1 MATIISLYNSSKKRI
16 LYQQDVIM
24 IELEP
29 IADKENI
36 RFCLCCKIND
46 TPCKLLFDT
55 GSERSRISETKAS
68 HICSIK
74 HCWCYGCAKRY
85 VAGQMLM
92 QNILIP
98 RVKLYLDDE
107 TFNSNKLKE
116 QKATSG
122 LDGLL
127 GIDIIQ
133 FLPFVIDYRFKE
145 QPRAFLYPQID
156 TSKLSL
162 LNIQYVHNRPCIVG
176 AIPNY
181 TDPILLDTGAN
192 HSFLDRVIPN
202 TKIKTNPI
210 LVGTATSN
218 NDISGNQIENIKA
231 RLTKNIETLISP
243 FIMQGDAVF
252 GTDAFQGLCLVHMNG
267 YFYITDDKT
276 IKFY

>member
-1 MATIISLYNSSKKRI
+1 M
-16 LYQQDVIM
+16 YQIDVSM
-24 IELEP
+24 LELEP
-29 IADKENI
+29 IADKENT
-36 RFCLCCKIND
+36 RFCLCCEIND
-46 TPCKLLFDT
+46 KTCKLLLDT
-55 GSERSRISETKAS
+55 GAERSRLSEKKAP
-68 HICSIK
+68 HINSIK
-74 HCWCYGCAKRY
+74 YCRCYGCEKRY
-85 VAGQMLM
+85 VEGQMRM
-92 QNILIP
+92 KNVLIP
-98 RVKLYLDDE
+98 YVKLFLDDDAFKSE
-107 TFNSNKLKE
+107 EMRKNE
-116 QKATSG
+116 ATAN

-127 GIDIIQ
+127 GMDIIQ
-133 FLPFVIDYRFKE
+133 FLPFVIDYRFEE
-145 QPRAFLYPQID
+145 QPRAFLFPQIN

-162 LNIQYVHNRPCIVG
+162 LNIQYVYNRPCIVG

-181 TDPILLDTGAN
+181 PDPILLDTGAN

-218 NDISGNQIENIKA
+218 NDFSNNQIENIKA

-243 FIMQGDAVF
+243 FIMKGDAVF